1 MAELKVALGSAADSH
16 SRIKERQAIAE
27 ENFKAAGELE
37 DRRTGADLD
46 AKRQAAGILPGHSPV
61 LALLLDAPLRIET
74 TEGTKVLVAVH
85 GGFFSV
91 DSDQV
96 NVIAETAELAEEI
109 DVERAKAA
117 LERAKAAASDDD
129 PAAHAAK
136 RAETRLAVAVGP
148 R

>member
-1 MAELKVALGSAADSH
+1 
-16 SRIKERQAIAE
+16 
-27 ENFKAAGELE
+27 
-37 DRRTGADLD
+37 
-46 AKRQAAGILPGHSPV
+46 
-61 LALLLDAPLRIET
+61 
-74 TEGTKVLVAVH
+74 KVLVAVH

-117 LERAKAAASDDD
+117 LERAKAAASGEND
-129 PAAHAAK
+129 PEAQAAK
-136 RAETRLAVAVGP
+136 RAETRLAVAVGG

>member
-1 MAELKVALGSAADSH
+1 VAELQVALVSA
-16 SRIKERQAIAE
+16 ERSIWQG
-27 ENFKAAGELE
+27 AAKSVVAKTPDGEI
-37 DRRTGADLD
+37 
-46 AKRQAAGILPGHSPV
+46 GILPGHSPV

-74 TEGTKVLVAVH
+74 VEGTKVLVAVH

-96 NVIAETAELAEEI
+96 NVIAESAELAEEI

-117 LERAKAAASDDD
+117 LERAKAAAEDD
-129 PAAHAAK
+129 PEAQAAK
-136 RAETRLAVAVGP
+136 RAETRLAVAVGS

>member
-1 MAELKVALGSAADSH
+1 MAELKVALVSA
-16 SRIKERQAIAE
+16 ERAIWQGTA
-27 ENFKAAGELE
+27 KSIVAKTPDGEI
-37 DRRTGADLD
+37 
-46 AKRQAAGILPGHSPV
+46 GILPGHSPV

-74 TEGTKVLVAVH
+74 IDGTKVLVAVH

-109 DVERAKAA
+109 DVERAKEALARAQAA
-117 LERAKAAASDDD
+117 GAEND
-129 PAAHAAK
+129 PAAQAAK
-136 RAETRLAVAVGP
+136 RAETRLAVAVGS

>member
-1 MAELKVALGSAADSH
+1 MAELKVALVSA
-16 SRIKERQAIAE
+16 ERSVWQGTAKSVVA
-27 ENFKAAGELE
+27 KTPDGEI
-37 DRRTGADLD
+37 
-46 AKRQAAGILPGHSPV
+46 GIRPGHSPV

>member
-1 MAELKVALGSAADSH
+1 VAELKVALVSA
-16 SRIKERQAIAE
+16 ERAIWQGTA
-27 ENFKAAGELE
+27 KSIVAKTPDGEI
-37 DRRTGADLD
+37 
-46 AKRQAAGILPGHSPV
+46 GILPGHSPV

-74 TEGTKVLVAVH
+74 TDGTKVLVAVH

-117 LERAKAAASDDD
+117 LERAKAAASGEND
-129 PAAHAAK
+129 PEAQAAK
-136 RAETRLAVAVGP
+136 RAETRLAVAVGG

>member
-1 MAELKVALGSAADSH
+1 
-16 SRIKERQAIAE
+16 
-27 ENFKAAGELE
+27 
-37 DRRTGADLD
+37 
-46 AKRQAAGILPGHSPV
+46 V

-74 TEGTKVLVAVH
+74 VDGTKVLVAVH

-109 DVERAKAA
+109 DIERAKAA
-117 LERAKAAASDDD
+117 LERAKAAAADDD
-129 PAAHAAK
+129 PAVQAAK
-136 RAETRLAVAVGP
+136 RAETRLAVAVGS